1 MVFLRLF
8 IFIIRTIKVDFF
20 DMASIAVDE
29 FEHTM
34 FKIYGQE
41 MSFPSW
47 IKKTKYFTKGLAF
60 MGLHVRKHVFL
71 SIIIGQADLGPNL
84 MCVSVN
90 VWSFVTHHFIMKIK
104 YHLSWVA
111 RNRDFMVP

>member
-34 FKIYGQE
+34 F
-41 MSFPSW
+41 
-47 IKKTKYFTKGLAF
+47 
-60 MGLHVRKHVFL
+60 
-71 SIIIGQADLGPNL
+71 
-84 MCVSVN
+84 
-90 VWSFVTHHFIMKIK
+90 
-104 YHLSWVA
+104 SWVA
-111 RNRDFMVP
+111 RNRDIMVP